1 MSPVRVLIADDEPLA
16 RAGLALIVGVADD
29 LSVVG
34 EAATGPQTL
43 DEAARLRPDV
53 LLLDI
58 QLPGCDGIAVTR
70 ALRAAPDP
78 PRIVIIT
85 TFGLDDYLHRALAAG
100 ADGFLLKDAPAE
112 AIQEAVHAAH
122 RGEAVLSPRMTRR
135 LIDRYA
141 AGQLPDP
148 TPPAGYAE
156 LTGRER
162 EVLRLISRGRELF
175 VFDAERYRTEV
186 VPALVLLRT
195 GEPVPW
201 LAEVFAAAT
210 RHEEYGYHLSWPQLA
225 ARCAEQ
231 PTDLARHCTWL
242 GADLRYPGP
251 EPRDPRTLVCPSTTC
266 PERERCLF
274 HQERHAVEELNARHE
289 ALVATR
295 CLGRSQFLGRTVTPS
310 GYTPVLDRLRIA
322 AGDRLRALLAALGT
336 RGAVVGHQFC
346 GTDGIHGWLTGP
358 ETTELAARLG
368 ELPLPATRRPSPP
381 WPSCTDGAGTPPS
394 RGRW

>member
-29 LSVVG
+29 LSVEG

-43 DEAARLRPDV
+43 EEAARLRPDV

-78 PRIVIIT
+78 PRIVIVT

-112 AIQEAVHAAH
+112 AIQEAVRAAH

-162 EVLRLISRGRELF
+162 EVLRLISRGRSN
-175 VFDAERYRTEV
+175 AE
-186 VPALVLLRT
+186 
-195 GEPVPW
+195 
-201 LAEVFAAAT
+201 
-210 RHEEYGYHLSWPQLA
+210 
-225 ARCAEQ
+225 
-231 PTDLARHCTWL
+231 
-242 GADLRYPGP
+242 
-251 EPRDPRTLVCPSTTC
+251 
-266 PERERCLF
+266 
-274 HQERHAVEELNARHE
+274 
-289 ALVATR
+289 
-295 CLGRSQFLGRTVTPS
+295 
-310 GYTPVLDRLRIA
+310 I
-322 AGDRLRALLAALGT
+322 AGDLFIGEATVKTHVTRILLKLGLRDRAQAIVLAY
-336 RGAVVGHQFC
+336 R
-346 GTDGIHGWLTGP
+346 HG
-358 ETTELAARLG
+358 LAG
-368 ELPLPATRRPSPP
+368 
-381 WPSCTDGAGTPPS
+381 D
-394 RGRW
+394 